1 MSRNKVVE
9 VGGKRYTVRGIT
21 FEEFVKLGSM
31 GSESKESKAVVA
43 EVLQRCLIEPKLKSE
58 QITGLDDKTLVTLVA
73 SSARHREEWS
83 RGHGVRLD
91 APDSAPS
98 AT

>member
-21 FEEFVKLGSM
+21 FEEFVKLGSI
-31 GSESKESKAVVA
+31 GSESKDSKAVVV
-43 EVLQRCLIEPKLKSE
+43 EVLQNCLIEPKLKSK
-58 QITGLDDKTLVTLVA
+58 QITGLDNKTLVTLVA
-73 SSARHREEWS
+73 IA
-83 RGHGVRLD
+83 LD
-91 APDSAPS
+91 FAKSGLEGIRVVSMPSAPS

>member
-31 GSESKESKAVVA
+31 GSESKDSKEIVA
-43 EVLQRCLIEPKLKSE
+43 EVIQRCLIEPKLKSE
-58 QITGLDDKTLVTLVA
+58 QITGLDDKTLFTLVTIA
-73 SSARHREEWS
+73 LDIAKSGRE
-83 RGHGVRLD
+83 GIGVVSM
-91 APDSAPS
+91 PSAPP

>member
-9 VGGKRYTVRGIT
+9 VGGKRYKVRGIT

-31 GSESKESKAVVA
+31 GSESKDSKEIVA
-43 EVLQRCLIEPKLKSE
+43 EVIQRCLIEPKLKSE
-58 QITGLDDKTLVTLVA
+58 QITGLDDKTLFTLVTIA
-73 SSARHREEWS
+73 LDIAKSGLE
-83 RGHGVRLD
+83 GIGVVSM
-91 APDSAPS
+91 PSAPP

>member
-31 GSESKESKAVVA
+31 GSESKDSKEIVA
-43 EVLQRCLIEPKLKSE
+43 EVIQRCLIEPKLKSE
-58 QITGLDDKTLVTLVA
+58 QITGLDNKTLVILVTIA
-73 SSARHREEWS
+73 LDIAKSGLE
-83 RGHGVRLD
+83 GIGVVSM
-91 APDSAPS
+91 PSAPS